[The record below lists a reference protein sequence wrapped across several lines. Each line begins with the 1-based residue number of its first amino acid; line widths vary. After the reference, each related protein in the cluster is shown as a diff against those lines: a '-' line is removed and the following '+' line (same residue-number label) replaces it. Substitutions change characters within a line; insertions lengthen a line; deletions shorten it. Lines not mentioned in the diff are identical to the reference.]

1 MTPGGD
7 PVFQGKRD
15 KFMARLA
22 LDGGRRMFRSL
33 AGSLFP
39 SPEVLK
45 QLYGDRRNRMLPVHY
60 SRFMKWRAEEW
71 RGTA

>member
-1 MTPGGD
+1 
-7 PVFQGKRD
+7 
-15 KFMARLA
+15 
-22 LDGGRRMFRSL
+22 MFRSL

-60 SRFMKWRAEEW
+60 SRFMKCAQRNGGEPRNGPISPGHDSGVW
-71 RGTA
+71 